1 MYGKSLRLDMNSYII
16 PGIVIF
22 ILIYGFINKVDIY
35 DEFIN
40 GVNEG
45 LNLCLKI
52 FPTMFA
58 MMICINVVL
67 KSNIIND
74 MSNSLSSILLFFNYP
89 KELVPLAIM
98 RPISGSSSLI
108 VMDNI
113 LRINGPD
120 SFVGRVASVLQGSTD
135 TTIYII
141 SLYFSSVGI
150 KKIKYSLIVGL
161 LADLSAVIISYFVI
175 KLLF

>member
-1 MYGKSLRLDMNSYII
+1 MNSYII
-16 PGIVIF
+16 PGVVIF

-35 DEFIN
+35 DEFIY

-45 LNLCLKI
+45 LELCLKI
-52 FPTMFA
+52 FPVMFA
-58 MMICINVVL
+58 MMICINVIL

-74 MSNSLSSILLFFNYP
+74 ISNGLLFVLKFLNYP

-113 LRINGPD
+113 LRVNGPD

>member
-1 MYGKSLRLDMNSYII
+1 MNSYII
-16 PGIVIF
+16 PGVVIF

-45 LNLCLKI
+45 LELCLKI
-52 FPTMFA
+52 FPVMFA
-58 MMICINVVL
+58 MMICINVIL

-74 MSNSLSSILLFFNYP
+74 TSNSLLFVLKFLNYP

-113 LRINGPD
+113 LRVNGPD